1 MRGGNRESALVNLRI
16 DPFSI
21 ITLLWT
27 AFAALWVVGVVLVLL
42 ARGSVGRRERGWRR
56 AGQSLC
62 KGALG
67 ASVVLF
73 IFFTATSSD
82 WLWAATLNLCCS
94 AGALASIA
102 WHNRALKAQSA
113 HLCPRCDYDLRG
125 LTEDEERCPECGRL
139 IGSETG

>member
-82 WLWAATLNLCCS
+82 WLWAAIAILVAASLLQVWRYGRSGMSPVMCFV
-94 AGALASIA
+94 AGGDRKSVV
-102 WHNRALKAQSA
+102 
-113 HLCPRCDYDLRG
+113 
-125 LTEDEERCPECGRL
+125 
-139 IGSETG
+139 